1 MGTAMISQ
9 FGRRI
14 DEMKPGRIGFFSIER
29 SDWFFSIERSDSYK
43 PSARADL

>member
-29 SDWFFSIERSDSYK
+29 SDSYK